1 MALPIVAIIGRPN
14 VGKSSL
20 FNRILGR
27 RHAIVS
33 EVAGTTRDRL
43 MSEAQWDDRR
53 FILIDTG
60 GLESNPEGPIREKVQ
75 EQADMALSSADVIV
89 FVTDV
94 MEGLTHGDEDVAQR
108 LRRTSKPVI
117 LAANKADNDRREL
130 AAPDFF
136 SLGLTDPLPVSAFHN
151 FGIYELM
158 DRIVSHFPAEP
169 DQQEPEVEG
178 REQDA
183 PEAASPQ
190 PWSAGELKLAI
201 VGRTNVGKSMLL
213 NAILGQERSIVS
225 QTAGTTRDA
234 LDTSVAY
241 EGRDLVIIDTAGIRR
256 PGQVQRGIEKYS
268 VIRAVSAVNRCDIAL
283 LVIDASELA
292 TAQDAHIAGLAWE
305 MCRGLIVVVNKWD
318 LAEDDGRASRAWAV
332 ARVQERLH
340 FMSYVPICFTS
351 ALNAQGIGDL
361 MQTAL
366 DLWRER
372 LRFVPSRELQYML
385 ADALAGHAPPPVKR
399 QRNRRLR
406 ISRLRQVDVNPPTFV
421 FAVDNP
427 KLVHFTYQRYLE
439 NRLRST
445 FGFDHT
451 HLRLLFKK
459 Q

>member
-43 MSEAQWDDRR
+43 MAEAQWDDRR

-60 GLESNPEGPIREKVQ
+60 GLESNPEGAIREKVQ

-108 LRRTSKPVI
+108 LRRTDKPVI
-117 LAANKADNDRREL
+117 LAVNKSDNDNREL
-130 AAPDFF
+130 GSPEFF
-136 SLGLTDPLPVSAFHN
+136 RLGLTDPLPISAYHN
-151 FGIYELM
+151 FGIFELM
-158 DRIVSHFPAEP
+158 DRIVSHFPSEP
-169 DQQEPEVEG
+169 DEEDAEEV
-178 REQDA
+178 
-183 PEAASPQ
+183 PEAQPSP
-190 PWSAGELKLAI
+190 PATGELKLAI

-234 LDTSVAY
+234 LDTNLTY
-241 EGRDLVIIDTAGIRR
+241 GGRDLVIIDTAGIRR

-268 VIRAVSAVNRCDIAL
+268 VIRAVSAVNRSDITL
-283 LVIDASELA
+283 LVTDASELA

-318 LAEDDGRASRAWAV
+318 LAESDDRAARAWAV

-351 ALNAQGIGDL
+351 ALNAQGIDDL

-385 ADALAGHAPPPVKR
+385 ADALASHAPPPVKR
-399 QRNRRLR
+399 QRNKRLR

-439 NRLRST
+439 NRLRTT

>member
-43 MSEAQWDDRR
+43 MAEAQWEDRR

-89 FVTDV
+89 FVVDV
-94 MEGLTHGDEDVAQR
+94 MEGLTHGDGDVAQR
-108 LRRTSKPVI
+108 LRRSSKPVI
-117 LAANKADNDRREL
+117 LAANKADNDSREL
-130 AAPDFF
+130 SAPDFF
-136 SLGLTDPLPVSAFHN
+136 RLGLTEPLPVSAYHN

-158 DRIVSHFPAEP
+158 DRIVSHFPALPE
-169 DQQEPEVEG
+169 QQEPEEDGPEQEG
-178 REQDA
+178 S
-183 PEAASPQ
+183 EAESP
-190 PWSAGELKLAI
+190 PTASAGELKLAI

-234 LDTSVAY
+234 LDTNVAY
-241 EGRDLVIIDTAGIRR
+241 GGRDLVLIDTAGIRR

-283 LVIDASELA
+283 LVTDASELA

-318 LAEDDGRASRAWAV
+318 LSGDDGRAARAWAV
-332 ARVQERLH
+332 AQVQERLH

-366 DLWRER
+366 DLWQER

-399 QRNRRLR
+399 QRNKRLR
-406 ISRLRQVDVNPPTFV
+406 ISRLRQIDVNPPTFL

-439 NRLRST
+439 NRLRAT